1 MNKKLQ
7 NKYGLTYQSFLRWFE
22 LNIKGFVINNLII
35 SLFLWV
41 PYIIIYKLTETW
53 WFKIALIII
62 PFTIFTTFISPL
74 VIDPIFNEYTSIE
87 DDRLCQQI
95 EGLLSKAG
103 VEDAVLSITA
113 HAIGHYVK
121 GHIWKNIIISSIVT
135 FLILYLVYRS
145 AT

>member
-22 LNIKGFVINNLII
+22 LNIKGFIINNLII

-62 PFTIFTTFISPL
+62 PFTIFMTFISPL
-74 VIDPIFNEYTSIE
+74 VIDPILNEYTSIE

-95 EGLLSKAG
+95 EGLLSKVG
-103 VEDAVLSITA
+103 VEE
-113 HAIGHYVK
+113 
-121 GHIWKNIIISSIVT
+121 